1 MNQEDKENQALAAE
15 LAYRRQPIELNPQI
29 LKNVFKETGLKPDW
43 QVDLIHFGQKLLLP
57 VQRLSSFLWEW
68 KIGVSFAT
76 SVLLA
81 VVLVFQLMPPEP
93 VPIPKDFVMPQE
105 LVVSNPQ
112 LTAQTLK
119 TELAKLGIVAT
130 VKEIDDGWIV
140 EVANLSTDRPAEL
153 SDWLKKH
160 QLILPK
166 RGGLQVLVVLEGSD

>member
-15 LAYRRQPIELNPQI
+15 LAYRRQPIDLNPKI

-43 QVDLIHFGQKLLLP
+43 QVDLVNFGQKLLLP

-76 SVLLA
+76 SVLVAIAL
-81 VVLVFQLMPPEP
+81 LFQVMPPEP

-153 SDWLKKH
+153 SDWLKAYK
-160 QLILPK
+160 LRLPPP
-166 RGGLQVLVVLEGSD
+166 GESGLMILVVAGD